1 MKKKIV
7 KILLILIMILSVIPI
22 YPKAEESAKK
32 GDLRCPKTQNGNKY
46 CKEYKDSNGKV
57 YKTEVTASDGNV
69 KVTKIVER
77 TENVGRFAVH
87 FRVEGNTTPI
97 PLSGY
102 VVILYDTSGSQEQ
115 WMMNGNYFKDGN
127 DATVPAIKKFASE
140 LKKDGYKYA
149 MVQFGENVS
158 NKAPTTF
165 INRDL
170 TDKDF
175 CIFEENPD
183 LRKCNM
189 GGYSRMDVGL
199 NKALELFNGL
209 DENNKKMP
217 KYVVIFGDGEYMNTP
232 NTDWGSMVQYRD
244 ELGKLGNIHF
254 FGIRYPGTMKDGVE
268 KINKGNNPLSQGGYD
283 FCKNYIEGETQQD
296 SYSEKKLR
304 NINFT
309 SPLSQ
314 PAKGNNNQF
323 IFFKNS
329 TGKKDCDLAIMSYLV
344 HESEGKGK
352 YIEADT
358 NDFYKSFG
366 EVRDNIKKESE
377 KYKYSGNLIDK
388 IGNDF
393 SKVKNAART
402 IDIPIENLPYTTVT
416 EDYDYINI
424 DSESKTGWHATN
436 DGFKFRYS
444 YDGINYIDVS
454 SNVNPEV
461 YWEQEKG
468 WQSCSDYASSSSD
481 SSYIDDYIERT
492 CSQIDGDGMRGFYA
506 LLTTNGTPINTKMI
520 SLTSGTGF
528 PLTIDIESR
537 VQCTYKF
544 NVDNFNRAY
553 NNKLQEI
560 RNSQNLYEEAEKTK
574 ELNEMVKSVDAFINQ
589 SSKIENLQNYQK
601 SLDTLD
607 AVLQVKFKSSTKDIK
622 LQSSS
627 PSINEIKCS
636 SDAPDKSITLDGKRY
651 DVYTNRNCVFKY
663 KKSLNI
669 PTHCLSMYNGN
680 MEECSATAN
689 NLINGGNKF
698 YPDTNETSGYISV
711 TLKNATYAGSTI
723 NLKGDKKS
731 DGKNYDCQLSLSPI
745 KPVIYR
751 QIELA
756 DPFVQSYTKKQ
767 RNIGKNW
774 INSNYNFVNIIK
786 SDIWDSSKNY
796 DYQYLMSKVDV
807 ENIKK
812 DTKEIGIKS
821 YLGRNC
827 SFNSNNKYVCEF
839 VRPNS
844 SGKNQFFYKISGKAL
859 NISNE

>member
-32 GDLRCPKTQNGNKY
+32 GDLRCPKTSNGNKY

-57 YKTEVTASDGNV
+57 YKTEVTVSDKSSNV
-69 KVTKIVER
+69 KVTKIVEK
-77 TENVGRFAVH
+77 TEKVGQFAVH
-87 FRVEGNTTPI
+87 FKVEGNTTPA
-97 PLSGY
+97 PPNGY
-102 VVILYDTSGSQEQ
+102 VVILYDTSGSQ
-115 WMMNGNYFKDGN
+115 KDLMDGEKGTK
-127 DATVPAIKKFASE
+127 AGITRFSE
-140 LKKDGYKYA
+140 LLVNKEYQFA
-149 MVQFGENVS
+149 LVQFAT
-158 NKAPTTF
+158 NKCILSTQNKFLSRVLNPKT
-165 INRDL
+165 
-170 TDKDF
+170 DF
-175 CIFEENPD
+175 CPHEDDPPSKKWGI
-183 LRKCNM
+183 
-189 GGYSRMDVGL
+189 GGYSRIDVGL
-199 NKALELFNGL
+199 KAADTLLKNI
-209 DENNKKMP
+209 DADIP
-217 KYVVIFGDGEYMNTP
+217 KYVVIFGDGEYMFYP
-232 NTDWGSMVQYRD
+232 NTHWNYNELDQYHNS
-244 ELGKLGNIHF
+244 LGNMKNNYF
-254 FGIRYPGTMKDGVE
+254 YGIRYPSSSTTTGGTKKMSEGGYNFCKTLADYASHCSKQKGTMYMEKGVN
-268 KINKGNNPLSQGGYD
+268 KINFD
-283 FCKNYIEGETQQD
+283 I
-296 SYSEKKLR
+296 
-304 NINFT
+304 
-309 SPLSQ
+309 
-314 PAKGNNNQF
+314 
-323 IFFKNS
+323 
-329 TGKKDCDLAIMSYLV
+329 AIMNYLAHV
-344 HESEGKGK
+344 SEGKGEV
-352 YIEADT
+352 IEANT
-358 NDFYKSFG
+358 SDFIETFEKAFSAI
-366 EVRDNIKKESE
+366 DAES
-377 KYKYSGNLIDK
+377 KKYSFAGTLEDK
-388 IGNDF
+388 VDNSFTISNPK
-393 SKVKNAART
+393 STSRT
-402 IDIPIENLPYTTVT
+402 IRKPIKNLPYSTSI
-416 EDYDYINI
+416 EDYYYISI
-424 DSESKTGWHATN
+424 DNESETRWHATN

-481 SSYIDDYIERT
+481 SSYVNDYIERT

-506 LLTTNGTPINTKMI
+506 LLTTNGKPINTKMI

-528 PLTIDIESR
+528 PLTVDIESR

-544 NVDNFNRAY
+544 NVDNFN
-553 NNKLQEI
+553 NKLQEI
-560 RNSQNLYEEAEKTK
+560 SNAKNSYEKASKTK
-574 ELNEMVKSVDAFINQ
+574 ELIQNVESYVN
-589 SSKIENLQNYQK
+589 SSLKLDNLQKYQK

-636 SDAPDKSITLDGKRY
+636 SDTPDKSITIDGKRY
-651 DVYTNRNCVFKY
+651 DVYTNRNCVLKY

-723 NLKGDKKS
+723 NLKGEKKS

-751 QIELA
+751 QIQLN
-756 DPFVQSYTKKQ
+756 DPFVQSYTKNQ
-767 RNIGKNW
+767 RSIGKNW

-786 SDIWDSSKNY
+786 SDIWDSSKKY

-844 SGKNQFFYKISGKAL
+844 SGKNQFFTKISGNAL